1 MYRGKA
7 KGRVQDYTSF
17 EDLVRLFQE
26 KIPSFVVIGSNS
38 EEDKH
43 VCMELLV
50 SGKIQE
56 FDGFGLAISDVS
68 QWTDSYGL
76 FSSRETI
83 SIYRAEKFSQPMRDF
98 LIHYAKNPHPHLTF
112 VLFTTKQAYFQ
123 DLKKCLPTAIFL
135 SLFGEW
141 PSDREKRMATL
152 LVQKAASLGISCSSA
167 LASAFVKKFPQK
179 EVHYILGEFHKL
191 LCSIGSRKV
200 LEYKDV
206 EGVEKEEYVS
216 LWKFRDA
223 ILQRKVQDS
232 QTFLHFLLYEHG
244 EDPLELIMFLRGQCL
259 YGLRAL
265 EENNKD
271 QKNRLFSVYGKERL
285 YQALSHLFYIESLIK
300 NNVQDARIAIETLL
314 IRMVRL

>member
-1 MYRGKA
+1 MK
-7 KGRVQDYTSF
+7 DYTSF

-43 VCMELLV
+43 LCMELLV
-50 SGKIQE
+50 SEKTQE
-56 FDGFGLAISDVS
+56 FDGFGLTISDIS
-68 QWTDSYGL
+68 QWTNSYGL
-76 FSSRETI
+76 FASRETI

-98 LIHYAKNPHPHLTF
+98 LVHYAKNPHPHLTF
-112 VLFTTKQAYFQ
+112 VLFTTKQSYFQ
-123 DLKKCLPTAIFL
+123 ELRKYLLSAIFL

-141 PSDREKRMATL
+141 PSDREKRMAAL
-152 LVQKAASLGISCSSA
+152 LVRKAASLGISCSSA

-179 EVHYILGEFHKL
+179 EVHYLLGEFHKL

-200 LEYKDV
+200 LEYKDIAV
-206 EGVEKEEYVS
+206 VEKEEHVS

-223 ILQRKVQDS
+223 ILQRNIQDS
-232 QTFLHFLLYEHG
+232 RIFLHSLLHEHG
-244 EDPLELIMFLRGQCL
+244 EDPLELIVFLRGQCL

-271 QKNRLFSVYGKERL
+271 QKYRIFSIYGKERL

-314 IRMVRL
+314 IRMGRL